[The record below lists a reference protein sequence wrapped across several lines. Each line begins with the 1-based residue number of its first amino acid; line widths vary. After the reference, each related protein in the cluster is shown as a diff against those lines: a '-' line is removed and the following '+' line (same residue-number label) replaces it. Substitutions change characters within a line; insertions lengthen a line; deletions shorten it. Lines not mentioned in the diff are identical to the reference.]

1 MLRILS
7 VAALV
12 AVGATAVAAQKL
24 DVIKARKEVLKGFGA
39 AAKDP
44 GAMMKGE
51 QKFDLAKVQAALK
64 TFQAGA
70 AKLPD
75 LFPDDSKT
83 GGETEA
89 LPIIWEKK
97 ADVVDR
103 FKKLAAESKTAEAK
117 ITDEIAF
124 QEAWPKLLGDNCSAC
139 HKIYRKPK

>member
-7 VAALV
+7 VAALL
-12 AVGATAVAAQKL
+12 AVGATALAAQKL
-24 DVIKARKEVLKGFGA
+24 DVIKARKESLKGFGA
-39 AAKDP
+39 AANDP
-44 GAMMKGE
+44 GAMLKGE
-51 QKFDLAKVQAALK
+51 AKFDIAKVQAALK

-75 LFPDDSKT
+75 LFPADSKT

-89 LPIIWEKK
+89 LPVIWEKK
-97 ADVVDR
+97 QDVVDR
-103 FKKLAAESKTAEAK
+103 FKKLASESKAAEAK

-124 QEAWPKLLGDNCSAC
+124 QEVWPKLLGDNCSGC

>member
-7 VAALV
+7 VAALI
-12 AVGATAVAAQKL
+12 AVGATAVAAQNL
-24 DVIKARKEVLKGFGA
+24 DVIKARKETLKGFGA
-39 AAKDP
+39 AAKEP
-44 GAMMKGE
+44 GAMIKGE
-51 QKFDLAKVQAALK
+51 AKFDMAKVQAALK

-97 ADVVDR
+97 ADLVDR
-103 FKKLAAESKTAEAK
+103 YKKLAAESKAAEAK
-117 ITDEIAF
+117 ISDEIGF
-124 QEAWPKLLGDNCSAC
+124 QETWPKLLGDNCGAC
-139 HKIYRKPK
+139 HKIYRKPQ

>member
-12 AVGATAVAAQKL
+12 AVGATALAAQNL
-24 DVIKARKEVLKGFGA
+24 DAIKARKETLKGFGA

-44 GAMMKGE
+44 GAMLKGE
-51 QKFDLAKVQAALK
+51 AKFDMAKVQAALK

-75 LFPDDSKT
+75 LFPDDSKK
-83 GGETEA
+83 GGDTEA

-97 ADVVDR
+97 ADFVAR
-103 FKKLAAESKTAEAK
+103 YKKLAAESKAAEAK

-124 QEAWPKLLGDNCSAC
+124 QEEWPKLLGDNCTGC
-139 HKIYRKPK
+139 HKIFRKPM

>member
-7 VAALV
+7 IAAV
-12 AVGATAVAAQKL
+12 IAIGATTVAAQNL
-24 DVIKARKEVLKGFGA
+24 DVIKARKETLKGFGA

-44 GAMMKGE
+44 GAMIKGE
-51 QKFDLAKVQAALK
+51 AKFDMAKVQAALK
-64 TFQAGA
+64 TFQVGA

-97 ADVVDR
+97 ADLVDR
-103 FKKLAAESKTAEAK
+103 YKKLAAESKAAEAK

-124 QEAWPKLLGDNCSAC
+124 QEVWPKLLGDNCGGC
-139 HKIYRKPK
+139 HKIYRKQK

>member
-103 FKKLAAESKTAEAK
+103 FKKLAAESKAAEAK

-124 QEAWPKLLGDNCSAC
+124 QEVWPKLLGENCSAC
-139 HKIYRKPK
+139 HKIYRKPQ